1 MSEATFFLFKGLL
14 DVFTLGVILNFLF
27 RLLKVDYFNP
37 IVQGI
42 VKAVDYPSQLLRTFI
57 KPIYSVDLA
66 TVLVAIFI
74 QSSAFYLAAA
84 AGSIIYDPL
93 KITIWS
99 LYSVLILI
107 LKVSFWAMLGGI
119 ILSWVGKNNTHP
131 AIRLVT
137 QMSDSIFYPFR
148 YFLPPAGGLDFSPI
162 FAFIMLQFLERSVVS
177 LALESGLPSWLSIGF

>member
-1 MSEATFFLFKGLL
+1 M
-14 DVFTLGVILNFLF
+14 
-27 RLLKVDYFNP
+27 LKVDYFNP

-57 KPIYSVDLA
+57 CTALIPGKKAPLIIKGNMIINMKP
-66 TVLVAIFI
+66 
-74 QSSAFYLAAA
+74 
-84 AGSIIYDPL
+84 GSIIYDPL

-119 ILSWVGKNNTHP
+119 ILSWVGKNNAHP